1 MAMAS
6 TGSSSSVDENFVEEV
21 TQGTSMTTREELADD
36 DIQDDDGSSCYQ
48 VPDFFRIMSKAI
60 SETFM
65 NASLPITN
73 VSKNNKMFFCTS
85 RYVVKF
91 KHAHYSFKILNFGV
105 GDHLQMFSIIFS
117 RRTLQ
122 IQPEIPWPRE

>member
-48 VPDFFRIMSKAI
+48 VPDFFRIMSKL
-60 SETFM
+60 SNLYNFHERF
-65 NASLPITN
+65 ITLYN
-73 VSKNNKMFFCTS
+73 CFRK
-85 RYVVKF
+85 
-91 KHAHYSFKILNFGV
+91 
-105 GDHLQMFSIIFS
+105 Q
-117 RRTLQ
+117 
-122 IQPEIPWPRE
+122 